1 MTTLQT
7 ATASLPVSAEALY
20 AFLSDLSKHRA
31 FLEPGAMNFQGEAD
45 RHSYQIEVMGMK
57 MPQELVAKTRVPG
70 QLVTLVPGAKKMFDH
85 ELRFEIAA
93 TGSGSTLRLVDEADI
108 PAMMKM
114 MGAEKLLQ
122 GQLDTAL
129 ARIQELAG
137 AGQIA

>member
-7 ATASLPVSAEALY
+7 TTATLPVPADALY

-31 FLEPGAMNFQGEAD
+31 FLEPAALNFQGEAD
-45 RHSYQIEVMGMK
+45 RHSYVVEVMGMK
-57 MPQELVAKTRVPG
+57 MPQELVVKERIPG
-70 QLVTLVPGAKKMFDH
+70 QRVSLVPGARKMFDH

-93 TGSGSTLRLVDEADI
+93 SGTGSTLRLVDEADI
-108 PAMMKM
+108 PTMMKM

-137 AGQIA
+137 SGAI

>member
-7 ATASLPVSAEALY
+7 ATATLPVSADALY

-45 RHSYQIEVMGMK
+45 RHSYVIEVMGMK
-57 MPQELVAKTRVPG
+57 MPQELVVKERVPG
-70 QLVTLVPGAKKMFDH
+70 QKVSLVPGGKKLFDH

-93 TGSGSTLRLVDEADI
+93 SGGGSTLRLVDEADI

>member
-1 MTTLQT
+1 MTQIQT
-7 ATASLPVSAEALY
+7 ATASLPVSADALY
-20 AFLSDLSKHRA
+20 AFLSDLSKHRT

-45 RHSYQIEVMGMK
+45 RHSYVIEVMGMK
-57 MPQELVAKTRVPG
+57 MPQELVVKDRVPG
-70 QLVTLVPGAKKMFDH
+70 QKVSLVPGGKKMFDH

-93 TGSGSTLRLVDEADI
+93 SGGGSTLRLVDEADI